1 MDLERS
7 ILVTTIFMKGLME
20 MENQMALG
28 STFGIVE
35 VCIKDTLQMVWGM
48 GKVEFTHS
56 EKYRFMV

>member
-35 VCIKDTLQMVWGM
+35 VCIKDTLQMV
-48 GKVEFTHS
+48 
-56 EKYRFMV
+56 